1 MEWLRRFMYGRRG
14 MDQLNLALLIASFI
28 CILLSRILFRGIF
41 SLLALAALAFCYYRA
56 LSRDVYRRAAENQ
69 KFMRFW
75 QPAGANLRSFA
86 STIKDRK
93 THCHCQCPACKQK
106 IRLPKGRGRLEVTC
120 PKCGQRFI
128 KET

>member
-14 MDQLNLALLIASFI
+14 MDQLNLALLIVSFI
-28 CILLSRILFRGIF
+28 FVLLSRFLFGGIF
-41 SLLALAALAFCYYRA
+41 SLLALAALVFCYYRA

-69 KFMRFW
+69 RFMHFW
-75 QPAGANLRSFA
+75 QPIGANLRSFV

-93 THCHCQCPACKQK
+93 THCHCKCPGCGQK
-106 IRLPKGRGRLEVTC
+106 IRLPKGRGKLEVSC
-120 PKCGQRFI
+120 PKCRMKFI